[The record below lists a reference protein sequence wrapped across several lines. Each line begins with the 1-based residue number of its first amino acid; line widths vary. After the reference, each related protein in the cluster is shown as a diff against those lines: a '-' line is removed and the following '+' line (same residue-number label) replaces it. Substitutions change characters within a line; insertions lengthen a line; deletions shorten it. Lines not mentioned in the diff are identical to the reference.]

1 MVKRIVLVLVGLAMI
16 MSVGCAPRAF
26 VPKDPIQIKF
36 EPTPKYEVDL
46 TSIVKPDKPIKIWV
60 DANFNVVQDPKDA
73 KYLVLTKKEYAKYVA
88 QLQIKET
95 YKEIIMQQEILINTY
110 IDQINALK
118 EYIALE
124 QAKAKAYRDL
134 WVDSENAYRQERYD
148 HQMDIVVNR
157 ISTGAISLGAL
168 VLLILAL

>member
-1 MVKRIVLVLVGLAMI
+1 MVKGIVLIFSLLSFVFI
-16 MSVGCAPRAF
+16 GCAPAPF
-26 VPKDPIQIKF
+26 IAKEPFQVTF

-46 TSIVKPDKPIKIWV
+46 SGIIQPDKPVKAWLDENLNKV
-60 DANFNVVQDPKDA
+60 ENPKDA
-73 KYLVLTKKEYAKYVA
+73 KYLLLTKKEYAKYVV

-95 YKEIIMQQEILINTY
+95 YKEIIKQQEILINTY

-118 EYIALE
+118 EYVSLE
-124 QAKAKAYRDL
+124 QAKTQAYREL

-148 HQMDIVVNR
+148 HKMSTVINR
-157 ISTGAISLGAL
+157 MTTGAISLGAL